1 MQKLLSILLA
11 AIFAGVTVN
20 AFAADTPKKDE
31 KKMEKKAD
39 KKADKKAAKKEEMK
53 K

>member
-1 MQKLLSILLA
+1 MQKLISILLA
-11 AIFAGVTVN
+11 AIFAGVTLN
-20 AFAADTPKKDE
+20 AVAADAPKKEE

-39 KKADKKAAKKEEMK
+39 KKADKKAAKKEEK